1 MIVTKETVT
10 TTVEK
15 ITVRVNDSGCF
26 SVENRKE
33 IEIAK
38 AIIDAISESNLNSE
52 SDT

>member
-10 TTVEK
+10 TTTEK
-15 ITVRVNDSGCF
+15 ITVRITDSGCF
-26 SVENRKE
+26 SVEKRKE

-38 AIIDAISESNLNSE
+38 AIIDAVSETNLNSK